1 MRKFILNKE
10 PLKIIL
16 HILTVT
22 MVCMILFS
30 CKKEFNM
37 HHIDEKVMFI
47 TPIIENPDSIRLEVI
62 ENGDCSCFDKLYFA
76 KHQDIDSNLYSK
88 YIEYCFLMA
97 NIYNCIDAYYLV
109 FAENYYVELG
119 VEKDYESEKTYYENQ
134 KKGFEYLKKW
144 ISLKRAEL
152 KSSYESSTSVFIE
165 NRSHNNEKIGIPD
178 TILIKIIEKGDYDLY
193 KNYIKPLSDAEYSNN
208 YSYDVYSYVMADIYG
223 FEYEYFT
230 AAEFLD
236 IFTNDT
242 SKEDKLRGLYYYNL
256 WSDYMLRNI
265 VESLN
270 K

>member
-1 MRKFILNKE
+1 MKCSIYIIF
-10 PLKIIL
+10 IIL
-16 HILTVT
+16 
-22 MVCMILFS
+22 MMS
-30 CKKEFNM
+30 CKESENRKLFNM
-37 HHIDEKVMFI
+37 RQDVLLQEDALYIKSIDSLK
-47 TPIIENPDSIRLEVI
+47 LEVI

-193 KNYIKPLSDAEYSNN
+193 KNYIKPLSNVEYSNN